1 MRSVGKFKFDP
12 NCICVFVYLYLCI
25 WMSDT
30 WEHCFWGPRIIAFWK
45 IYHMLGLSDNL
56 TQTVFVYLYICVF
69 VYLCIYIFVY
79 LYLCIW
85 MSDTW
90 EQCFWGPRIITFS
103 KIYHMLG
110 LSSNLTQTV
119 FVYLCICIC
128 VFGCQTLGNIVFEV
142 LVPSAFQKCITS
154 WFFSKC
160 FKVSYSATNQ
170 P

>member
-1 MRSVGKFKFDP
+1 M
-12 NCICVFVYLYLCI
+12 
-25 WMSDT
+25 
-30 WEHCFWGPRIIAFWK
+30 
-45 IYHMLGLSDNL
+45 
-56 TQTVFVYLYICVF
+56 
-69 VYLCIYIFVY
+69 Y

-142 LVPSAFQKCITS
+142 LVPIFKKKLKNTDGNFSEKFLKNRWWQNDRIIKTFLCSKIMAEYCGTLQSVYFLEPICFGS
-154 WFFSKC
+154 WPCNDIYFLKGF
-160 FKVSYSATNQ
+160 
-170 P
+170 